1 MEKIDISQYI
11 TDFKQVFETESRMIF
26 SAKFGDGKSYFLNE
40 FIESF
45 DSKKGDYYFITLHPV
60 NYVVEDNKDIIEY
73 IKRDILFQ
81 LIKDDKIIDY
91 ETADEKLFDAIFNKE
106 SLLKLLQFIACIAP
120 VPALGNAVEKIKTLA
135 NCVKSV
141 YDKYQ
146 EQNVVNIADD
156 YLNGFYGKKGSI
168 SECDAFTMLIQNTLE
183 HIMGKTVLIVEDL
196 DRMDPAHLFRIM
208 NVLSSQIDNPYYDD
222 CPNKNK
228 FGFDKII
235 LVMDYDMT
243 RHLFHHFYGM
253 NANYDGYMNKFMNS
267 MPFCFSITDAAQ
279 MQVRECIEKLI
290 DLPELSSISGQ
301 LKPYPSDDQIVS
313 LDKCISSM
321 SVRQCKEFLDV
332 DIDNYIK
339 PRWRNEMRTIPTNV
353 SFVRLLACFKLI
365 SSQSLSLVFTALIE
379 SMSGNAVIQLLMPL
393 FFEIYTQTWFNIKDN
408 RDVYTCSYDYQ
419 NNKSEINPIY
429 SHVHVDQ
436 TQDLGDLKNKVKGM
450 KDEILDL
457 IIGKPSN

>member
-11 TDFKQVFETESRMIF
+11 TDFKQVFEKENRMIF
-26 SAKFGDGKSYFLNE
+26 SAKFGDGKSYFLKE

-81 LIKDDKIIDY
+81 LIKDERINDFKDKF
-91 ETADEKLFDAIFNKE
+91 EKVFDSVCNKE
-106 SLLKLLQFIACIAP
+106 SLLKLADFVASIFP
-120 VPALGNAVEKIKTLA
+120 VKGFKAGYDALTDLVTTIHNKFQDQDVLHVA
-135 NCVKSV
+135 N
-141 YDKYQ
+141 
-146 EQNVVNIADD
+146 D
-156 YLNGFYGKKGSI
+156 YLNGFYGKEGHI
-168 SECDAFTMLIQNTLE
+168 SECDAFTCLIQETLKR
-183 HIMGKTVLIVEDL
+183 MSKTVLIVEDL

-222 CPNKNK
+222 CHNKNK

-253 NANYDGYMNKFMNS
+253 NANYDGYMNKFINS
-267 MPFCFSITDAAQ
+267 TPFCFSITEAAQ
-279 MQVRECIEKLI
+279 MQVRERIIQLI
-290 DLPELSSISGQ
+290 GVYELSKIMGHN
-301 LKPYPSDDQIVS
+301 KYNPYDETVVS
-313 LDKCISSM
+313 LDNCISSM

-339 PRWRNEMRTIPTNV
+339 PRWRNEMRIIPTNV

-365 SSQSLSLVFTALIE
+365 SSHSLSFVFTALIE
-379 SMSGNAVIQLLMPL
+379 SMSGISVIQLLLPL
-393 FFEIYTQTWFNIKDN
+393 FFDCYKQLKFNIIDN
-408 RDVYTCSYDYQ
+408 RDIYICSYDSEK
-419 NNKSEINPIY
+419 NESEIRTINARL
-429 SHVHVDQ
+429 HLGQ

>member
-11 TDFKQVFETESRMIF
+11 TDFKQVFEKESRMIF

-45 DSKKGDYYFITLHPV
+45 NSKKGDYYFITLHPV

-91 ETADEKLFDAIFNKE
+91 ETADVKLFDAIFNKE

-135 NCVKSV
+135 SCVKSV
-141 YDKYQ
+141 YEKYQ
-146 EQNVVNIADD
+146 EQNDVNIADD

-168 SECDAFTMLIQNTLE
+168 SECDAFTMLIQNTLQ
-183 HIMGKTVLIVEDL
+183 HIMGKKVLIVEDL
-196 DRMDPAHLFRIM
+196 DRLDPAHLFRIM

-222 CPNKNK
+222 CHNKNK

-235 LVMDYDMT
+235 LVMDYDIT

-267 MPFCFSITDAAQ
+267 TPFCFSITEAAQ
-279 MQVRECIEKLI
+279 MQVRERIKQLI
-290 DLPELSSISGQ
+290 GVYELSKITGHNRYN
-301 LKPYPSDDQIVS
+301 PYDETVVS

-321 SVRQCKEFLDV
+321 SVRQCKDFLDV

-339 PRWRNEMRTIPTNV
+339 PCWRNEMRTIPTNV

-365 SSQSLSLVFTALIE
+365 SSHSLSFVFTALIE
-379 SMSGNAVIQLLMPL
+379 SMSGIAVIQLLLPL
-393 FFEIYTQTWFNIKDN
+393 FFDCYKQLKFNIIDN
-408 RDVYTCSYDYQ
+408 RDIYICSYDSAK
-419 NNKSEINPIY
+419 NESEIRTINDRL
-429 SHVHVDQ
+429 HLGQ
-436 TQDLGDLKNKVKGM
+436 TQDLGDLKKKVEGM

-457 IIGKPSN
+457 IIGKHSN

>member
-11 TDFKQVFETESRMIF
+11 TDFKQVFEKESRMIF

-40 FIESF
+40 FIKSF
-45 DSKKGDYYFITLHPV
+45 DSMKGDYYFITLHPV

-81 LIKDDKIIDY
+81 LIKDERINDFKDK
-91 ETADEKLFDAIFNKE
+91 FDKVFDSVCNKE
-106 SLLKLLQFIACIAP
+106 SLLKLADFVASIIP
-120 VPALGNAVEKIKTLA
+120 VKGFKTGYEALKDLVASIHNKFQDQDVFHVA
-135 NCVKSV
+135 N
-141 YDKYQ
+141 
-146 EQNVVNIADD
+146 D
-156 YLNGFYGKKGSI
+156 YLNGFYGKEGSI
-168 SECDAFTMLIQNTLE
+168 SECDAFTCLIQESLKRMSE
-183 HIMGKTVLIVEDL
+183 TVLIVEDL

-222 CPNKNK
+222 CHNKNK

-235 LVMDYDMT
+235 LVMDYDIT

-267 MPFCFSITDAAQ
+267 TPFCFSITEAAQ
-279 MQVRECIEKLI
+279 MQVRERIKQLI
-290 DLPELSSISGQ
+290 GVYELSKITGHNRYN
-301 LKPYPSDDQIVS
+301 PYDETVVS

-321 SVRQCKEFLDV
+321 SVRQCKDFLDV

-339 PRWRNEMRTIPTNV
+339 PCWRNEMRTIPTNV

-365 SSQSLSLVFTALIE
+365 SSHSLSFVFTALIE
-379 SMSGNAVIQLLMPL
+379 SMSGIAVIQLLLPL
-393 FFEIYTQTWFNIKDN
+393 FFDCYKQLKFNIIDN
-408 RDVYTCSYDYQ
+408 RDIYICSYDSAK
-419 NNKSEINPIY
+419 NESEIRTINDRL
-429 SHVHVDQ
+429 HLGQ
-436 TQDLGDLKNKVKGM
+436 TQDLGDLKKKVEGM

-457 IIGKPSN
+457 IIGKHSN

>member
-11 TDFKQVFETESRMIF
+11 TDFKLVFEKESRMIF

-40 FIESF
+40 FIKSF

-81 LIKDDKIIDY
+81 LIKDERIYDFEEGYDKI
-91 ETADEKLFDAIFNKE
+91 FDSVCNKE
-106 SLLKLLQFIACIAP
+106 SLLKLADFAASIIP
-120 VPALGNAVEKIKTLA
+120 VEGFKDGYNAFKNLVSTIH
-135 NCVKSV
+135 N
-141 YDKYQ
+141 KYKDQ
-146 EQNVVNIADD
+146 DVLHVVDD
-156 YLNGFYGKKGSI
+156 YLNGFYGKEGSI
-168 SECDAFTMLIQNTLE
+168 SECDAFSCLIQESLKR
-183 HIMGKTVLIVEDL
+183 MSGTVLIVEDL

-208 NVLSSQIDNPYYDD
+208 NVLSSQIDNPYYED
-222 CPNKNK
+222 CHNKNK

-235 LVMDYDMT
+235 LVMDYDIT

-267 MPFCFSITDAAQ
+267 TPFCFSITEAAQ
-279 MQVRECIEKLI
+279 MQVRERIKQLI
-290 DLPELSSISGQ
+290 GVYELSKITGHNRYN
-301 LKPYPSDDQIVS
+301 PYDETVVS

-321 SVRQCKEFLDV
+321 SVRQCKDFLDV

-339 PRWRNEMRTIPTNV
+339 PCWRNEMRTIPTNV

-365 SSQSLSLVFTALIE
+365 SSYSLSFVFTALIE
-379 SMSGNAVIQLLMPL
+379 SMSGIAVIQLLLPL
-393 FFEIYTQTWFNIKDN
+393 FFEIYKQTWFNIREN
-408 RDVYTCSYDYQ
+408 RDVYTCSYDYK
-419 NNKSEINPIY
+419 NNKSEIKTIY

-436 TQDLGDLKNKVKGM
+436 PQDLGDLKNKVKEM
-450 KDEILDL
+450 REEILDL
-457 IIGKPSN
+457 IIG

>member
-11 TDFKQVFETESRMIF
+11 TDFKQVFEKESRMIF

-91 ETADEKLFDAIFNKE
+91 ETADVKLFDAIFNKE

-135 NCVKSV
+135 SCVKSV
-141 YDKYQ
+141 YEKYQ
-146 EQNVVNIADD
+146 EQNDVNISDD

-168 SECDAFTMLIQNTLE
+168 SECDAFTMLIQNTLQ
-183 HIMGKTVLIVEDL
+183 HIMGKKVLIVEDL
-196 DRMDPAHLFRIM
+196 DRLDPAHLFRIM

-222 CPNKNK
+222 CHNKNK

-235 LVMDYDMT
+235 LVMDYDIT

-267 MPFCFSITDAAQ
+267 TPFCFSITEAAQ
-279 MQVRECIEKLI
+279 MQVRERIKQLI
-290 DLPELSSISGQ
+290 GVYELSKITGHNRYN
-301 LKPYPSDDQIVS
+301 PYDETVVS

-321 SVRQCKEFLDV
+321 SVRQCKDFLDV

-339 PRWRNEMRTIPTNV
+339 PCWRNEMRTIPTNV

-365 SSQSLSLVFTALIE
+365 SSHSLSFVFTALIE
-379 SMSGNAVIQLLMPL
+379 SMSGIAVIQLLLPL
-393 FFEIYTQTWFNIKDN
+393 FFDCYKQLKFNIIDN
-408 RDVYTCSYDYQ
+408 RDIYICSYDSAK
-419 NNKSEINPIY
+419 NESEIRTINDRL
-429 SHVHVDQ
+429 HLGQ
-436 TQDLGDLKNKVKGM
+436 TQDLGDLKKKVEGM

-457 IIGKPSN
+457 IIGKHSN